1 MKDQHFLFA
10 IGLTDCLKMTASL
23 QWVSQ
28 KWPHFENPTVNTTT
42 NRKYHS
48 SFVTFDLWPRCM
60 NLANEIPFFWHV
72 ALTTGFS
79 LDFKWYLDFGSFFL
93 ALSFLFFTYLVH
105 CFQFWKVW
113 NTELF
118 VVKSA
123 SHERSAFFVCNRPH
137 WLPKDDCIFAVG
149 FPKMTTFWKP
159 NSEYYN
165 KQKMPFIF
173 CHIRFV
179 TAMHEPGWWNSFLM
193 ACCTYKKFLSRFQM
207 RSLLWIFLPGFKLF
221 VFHLS
226 CSLPLTLKSLKQ
238 RAVCTKICQTWK
250 ISIFCLQ

>member
-10 IGLTDCLKMTASL
+10 IGFTDCLKMTASL

-42 NRKYHS
+42 NRKCHS
-48 SFVTFDLWPRCM
+48 SFVTFDLWLRCM

-72 ALTTGFS
+72 ALTKGFS
-79 LDFKWYLDFGSFFL
+79 LDFKWDLDLGYLFL
-93 ALSFLFFTYLVH
+93 ALSFLFFTYLIH
-105 CFQFWKVW
+105 CFQFWKIW

-118 VVKSA
+118 VLKSA
-123 SHERSAFFVCNRPH
+123 SHERSAFFVCNRLH

-179 TAMHEPGWWNSFLM
+179 TAMHELG
-193 ACCTYKKFLSRFQM
+193 
-207 RSLLWIFLPGFKLF
+207 
-221 VFHLS
+221 
-226 CSLPLTLKSLKQ
+226 
-238 RAVCTKICQTWK
+238 
-250 ISIFCLQ
+250 